1 MKILGKTGAIK
12 AIEKTDATVPAGKN
26 LTEAYKTL
34 ANIQKEN
41 NTSEVVKQVF
51 QQYRDAGLSK

>member
-1 MKILGKTGAIK
+1 MKILGKTRATE

-41 NTSEVVKQVF
+41 NTSEVIKAL
-51 QQYRDAGLSK
+51 QQYKDARLFK